1 MSALKSGSALDDAAI
16 PVGLPPAPAGHRATI
31 TRMATAFGLPL
42 LILIVGIGFWQWL
55 TVDEKV
61 SRLILPPPAAVA
73 SSFWELFQPG
83 GLGWFHLGITFFEAM
98 AGFLLATVVATV
110 IATSASLSTTFKRAI
125 YPYVIALQVTP
136 RIAVSPIIIAALG
149 FGILPKVVIAAL
161 VCFFPILI
169 NLLTGLLSVGHNI
182 EEMFRSVRA
191 PKRSFFRY
199 AMVPCALPYA
209 MPGFLT
215 GISFALIGA
224 IVAEFISGSRGLGY
238 LIKNFS
244 FLLNMGASYAV
255 VLSLTMMGLVL
266 FGLMNLAKPAIVFWE
281 SDRRL
286 TARSKR
292 ALRQGQREGI
302 LPAS

>member
-1 MSALKSGSALDDAAI
+1 MSELKSDSALDDAAI
-16 PVGLPPAPAGHRATI
+16 PVGIPPAPAGNRTRI
-31 TRMATAFGLPL
+31 TRIATSFGLPL
-42 LILIVGIGFWQWL
+42 LILVLGIGFWKWL
-55 TVDEKV
+55 TIDEKV
-61 SRLILPPPAAVA
+61 GRLILPPPEAVA
-73 SSFWELFQPG
+73 SAFVELFKPG
-83 GLGWFHLGITFFEAM
+83 GIGWFHLAITFSEAI
-98 AGFLLATVVATV
+98 AGFLLATVVATI
-110 IATSASLSTTFKRAI
+110 IATFASLSTTFKRAI

-266 FGLMNLAKPAIVFWE
+266 FGLMNLAKPFIVFWE
-281 SDRRL
+281 SDRML
-286 TARSKR
+286 TSRSKR
-292 ALRQGQREGI
+292 MLRRIERDG
-302 LPAS
+302 LVDKS

>member
-1 MSALKSGSALDDAAI
+1 MSELKSDSALDDTATT
-16 PVGLPPAPAGHRATI
+16 VGFPPAPTG
-31 TRMATAFGLPL
+31 TRRKVTRIAASFGLPL
-42 LILIVGIGFWQWL
+42 GIFLVAVGFWHYL
-55 TVDEKV
+55 TVDEKI

-73 SSFWELFQPG
+73 SSFWELFKPG
-83 GLGWFHLGITFFEAM
+83 GIGWFHLGITFFEAI

-110 IATSASLSTTFKRAI
+110 IATLASLSTTFKRAI
-125 YPYVIALQVTP
+125 YPYVVALQVTP

-149 FGILPKVVIAAL
+149 FGMLPKVVIAAL

-224 IVAEFISGSRGLGY
+224 IVAEFISGSQGLGY

-292 ALRQGQREGI
+292 MLRRSQRDGI
-302 LPAS
+302 TTP

>member
-1 MSALKSGSALDDAAI
+1 MSAQLKSDSALDDTAI
-16 PVGLPPAPAGHRATI
+16 PVGFPPAPTRTRATI
-31 TRMATAFGLPL
+31 TRIFTTFVLPL
-42 LILIVGIGFWQWL
+42 VLLVVGIGFWQWL
-55 TVDEKV
+55 TIDEKV
-61 SRLILPPPAAVA
+61 SRLILPPPGAVA
-73 SSFWELFQPG
+73 SSFIELFKPG
-83 GLGWFHLGITFFEAM
+83 GIGWFHLGITFFEAM

-110 IATSASLSTTFKRAI
+110 IATCASLSSTFKRAI

-149 FGILPKVVIAAL
+149 FGTMPKVVIASL

-224 IVAEFISGSRGLGY
+224 IVAEFISGSQGLGY

-255 VLSLTMMGLVL
+255 VFSLTAMGLVL

-281 SDRRL
+281 SDRML

-292 ALRQGQREGI
+292 MLKRSEREGI
-302 LPAS
+302 VGS

>member
-1 MSALKSGSALDDAAI
+1 VTATPQLGV
-16 PVGLPPAPAGHRATI
+16 PVAPAA
-31 TRMATAFGLPL
+31 GLGAVRSRERGSGRSWRVISTYLLPV
-42 LILIVGIGFWQWL
+42 LILSVIVGIWQYM
-55 TVDEKV
+55 TIDEKV
-61 SRLILPPPAAVA
+61 SRLILPPPMDVVR
-73 SSFWELFQPG
+73 SFWELFQPG
-83 GLGWFHLGITFFEAM
+83 GLGWSHLFTTFFEAIV
-98 AGFLLATVVATV
+98 GFALATVTAVF
-110 IATSASLSTTFKRAI
+110 IATFAALSVNFKRAI
-125 YPYVIALQVTP
+125 YPFVVALQVTP

-149 FGILPKVVIAAL
+149 FGMLPKVVIAAL

-169 NLLTGLLSVGHNI
+169 NLLTGLLSVGPNI
-182 EEMFRSVRA
+182 EEMFRSLRA

-224 IVAEFISGSRGLGY
+224 IVAEFISGSSGLGY

-255 VLSLTMMGLVL
+255 VVSLTMMGLVL
-266 FGLMNLAKPAIVFWE
+266 FALMNLAKPYIVFWE

-286 TARSKR
+286 SAKSKR
-292 ALRQGQREGI
+292 MRRQGEREAAI
-302 LPAS
+302 